1 MGSKIKRN
9 ATAEGTDQWAGVQEW
24 LGPSETGIYRV
35 GCEAAMPP
43 KKTLTPENL
52 ATVSLEAPAMQ
63 KAPGWELPNYGG
75 IDPLVSLVSDAAIA
89 VDGRH
94 STKMLVPNSNA
105 VVIPLSGTQLV
116 PPKSVRCQVPPEYA
130 RCSDSCHL

>member
-9 ATAEGTDQWAGVQEW
+9 VTIEGSDQWTGVQEW

-43 KKTLTPENL
+43 KKTQTPVNL
-52 ATVSLEAPAMQ
+52 ATVSLEAPALQ
-63 KAPGWELPNYGG
+63 KAPGWGLPNYGG
-75 IDPLVSLVSDAAIA
+75 IDPLVSLVSDTTIA

-94 STKMLVPNSNA
+94 STKMLIPNSKA

-116 PPKSVRCQVPPEYA
+116 PPKPVRCHILRYVVPTVIC
-130 RCSDSCHL
+130 RMQ